1 MKLGTVFSKVAKI
14 FNYLRTWNK
23 RRLYKQ
29 WVEMAELP
37 PEDVPQE
44 EFGPGIVEEEE
55 RLEEAPLRLT
65 TLYVMQGAS
74 LVLLCVISI
83 LLIVQ
88 SC

>member
-1 MKLGTVFSKVAKI
+1 MAKI
-14 FNYLRTWNK
+14 FNYLRTRRK
-23 RRLYKQ
+23 KRLYKQ

-37 PEDVPQE
+37 PEEVAREEVGPQL
-44 EFGPGIVEEEE
+44 VEEEE

-74 LVLLCVISI
+74 LVLLCVILI